1 MPSAPPRVCNRCR
14 KPAPK
19 GRPCDCRPA
28 FEGSTHIG
36 GKTDMRMRRSMDAYR
51 ATHPYCEHPGCPRL
65 MDQVDHIVPLAE
77 LTADDPRRYDWDNYQ
92 SLCQPHHDT
101 KTSADAA
108 RGKTRAR

>member
-1 MPSAPPRVCNRCR
+1 
-14 KPAPK
+14 
-19 GRPCDCRPA
+19 
-28 FEGSTHIG
+28 
-36 GKTDMRMRRSMDAYR
+36 MRMRRSMDAYR
-51 ATHPYCEHPGCPRL
+51 STHLMCEHPGCPRL

-101 KTSADAA
+101 KTAQDAQ